1 MDRAIIL
8 PGEGDRFALPLLVA
22 LSFAAFASAVQTRAL
37 DPMLPVVAGDLG
49 VDLSRAAL
57 LVSAYA
63 FPYAG
68 MQIVLGPAAD
78 ALGKVR
84 LICVSLV
91 GVTIGSVLCT
101 VAPHYRD
108 LVGGRIVAG
117 AFAGGIIPIAWALL
131 GDRIA
136 YAERQVAISRVMIV
150 AIAGQMIGA
159 AGAGAFAATIGW
171 RWTFAVA
178 AVIAAGSLGVVVYA
192 LRGTEQ
198 AAQRP
203 TLRAAFASYRAVV
216 ASPMALLVF
225 GAVAGEGIL
234 FFGLF
239 PFVAPMLAE
248 HGGGGAAQA
257 GIAIAGFGFGGV
269 GYGIVAR
276 QIIHGLGPWRMMAW
290 GGALAGVMYLIM
302 AWPLAWTLVALLF
315 VVAGF
320 GFYMV
325 HNTLQAQGSE
335 LAPTARGAA
344 FALFAACF
352 FVGQGA
358 GPMLGAIVARQFG
371 FTALFGGAGVLVVV
385 LAGGA
390 AAAMQRV
397 SRRGGADTAAL

>member
-1 MDRAIIL
+1 M
-8 PGEGDRFALPLLVA
+8 PLLIA

-37 DPMLPVVAGDLG
+37 DPMLPIVAGDLG

-57 LVSAYA
+57 LVSAYS

-84 LICVSLV
+84 LISISLV
-91 GVTIGSVLCT
+91 GVTIGSALCT
-101 VAPHYRD
+101 VAPHYRE
-108 LVGGRIVAG
+108 LVGGRVVAG

-136 YAERQVAISRVMIV
+136 YAERQLAISRVMIV

-171 RWTFAVA
+171 RWAFAAA
-178 AVIAAGSLGVVVYA
+178 AVIAAGSLGVVTYV

-198 AAQRP
+198 AGQRP
-203 TLRAAFASYRAVV
+203 TLRAAFASYRTVV

-248 HGGGGAAQA
+248 HGGGAAQA
-257 GIAIAGFGFGGV
+257 GIAIAGFGLGGV
-269 GYGIVAR
+269 GYGIFAR

-358 GPMLGAIVARQFG
+358 GPILGAIVARQFG
-371 FTALFGGAGVLVVV
+371 FTALFGGAGVLVVL
-385 LAGGA
+385 LATCA

-397 SRRGGADTAAL
+397 SRRSGAGATAL

>member
-1 MDRAIIL
+1 M
-8 PGEGDRFALPLLVA
+8 PLLIA

-37 DPMLPVVAGDLG
+37 DPMLPIVAGDLG

-57 LVSAYA
+57 LVSAYS

-84 LICVSLV
+84 LISISLV
-91 GVTIGSVLCT
+91 GVTIGSALCT
-101 VAPHYRD
+101 VAPHYRE
-108 LVGGRIVAG
+108 LVGGRVVAG
-117 AFAGGIIPIAWALL
+117 ACAGGIIPIAWALL
-131 GDRIA
+131 GDRVA
-136 YAERQVAISRVMIV
+136 YAERQLAISRVMIV

-171 RWTFAVA
+171 RWAFAAA
-178 AVIAAGSLGVVVYA
+178 AVIAAGSLGVVTYV

-198 AAQRP
+198 AGQRP
-203 TLRAAFASYRAVV
+203 TLRAAFASYRTVV

-225 GAVAGEGIL
+225 SAVAGEGIL

-248 HGGGGAAQA
+248 HGGGAAQA
-257 GIAIAGFGFGGV
+257 GIAIAGFGLGGV
-269 GYGIVAR
+269 GYGIFAR

-352 FVGQGA
+352 FVGQGT
-358 GPMLGAIVARQFG
+358 GPILGAIVARQFG
-371 FTALFGGAGVLVVV
+371 FTALFGGAGVLVVL
-385 LAGGA
+385 LAACA

-397 SRRGGADTAAL
+397 SRRSGASATAL